1 MIIYILAAV
10 LSGVSIV
17 ISRIINSQLGN
28 KIGVF
33 QSTFYNYITGLFL
46 SGVFLLI
53 SKETLLASTD
63 TLRAIPFAAYLG
75 GLVGVISIAFS
86 NYVAPKIS
94 AFYMALLIFI
104 GQLFVGILIDYFT
117 LNQLSIGKVI
127 GGIIVCIGLA
137 YNLYIDK
144 SSEPINS

>member
-1 MIIYILAAV
+1 MLIYIIAAL

-33 QSTFYNYITGLFL
+33 QSTFYNYLTGLFL
-46 SGVFLLI
+46 SGVFLLV

-94 AFYMALLIFI
+94 AFYMADNNGLQ
-104 GQLFVGILIDYFT
+104 GVLFRYSSKIHTKYIKMRK
-117 LNQLSIGKVI
+117 NQI
-127 GGIIVCIGLA
+127 
-137 YNLYIDK
+137 
-144 SSEPINS
+144 